1 MHSRAGV
8 HCLTSVEAGWPRPGV
23 LALIGLAS
31 EFQACV
37 DKRPS
42 GSLLNGLTRLA
53 AGCGHLAARS
63 FLTDLSY
70 VLTYQLEDQLGV
82 HDSALL
88 SWLPASFHSL
98 ASIQSIS
105 SIHPYQSI
113 QISLNGNA
121 TATMWQD
128 VNVSDEQELEPGS
141 GGASSPSQPPIPDAA
156 QVEILKALAAP
167 TRLRI
172 MYALEVG
179 DTKPRVMSVKEL
191 AEELGE
197 PQTRL
202 YRHIKVLESAGLIE
216 VAATR
221 MVSGILEQRY
231 RATGR
236 DLLLSSGLARV
247 APEAAEAATNTMV
260 HMFTQQFFA
269 AYREG
274 RVPEGED
281 IPEGEAYRRPKLM
294 ISAGRISPTRAT
306 SIRSRLEK
314 IIDEIGLSEDPDGVP
329 VNILIGFYSPSEPDK
344 S

>member
-1 MHSRAGV
+1 
-8 HCLTSVEAGWPRPGV
+8 L
-23 LALIGLAS
+23 LA
-31 EFQACV
+31 
-37 DKRPS
+37 
-42 GSLLNGLTRLA
+42 RL
-53 AGCGHLAARS
+53 H
-63 FLTDLSY
+63 
-70 VLTYQLEDQLGV
+70 
-82 HDSALL
+82 
-88 SWLPASFHSL
+88 LPASIQAVTIIRSV
-98 ASIQSIS
+98 QSI
-105 SIHPYQSI
+105 HF
-113 QISLNGNA
+113 SLNA
-121 TATMWQD
+121 SAVATMWQD
-128 VNVSDEQELEPGS
+128 VNVSDEQKPEPGA
-141 GGASSPSQPPIPDAA
+141 GGASSPSRPPLPDAA

-202 YRHIKVLESAGLIE
+202 YRHVKVLESAGLIE

-231 RATGR
+231 RPTGR
-236 DLLLSSGLARV
+236 DLLLSAGLARV

-274 RVPEGED
+274 QVPEGED
-281 IPEGEAYRRPKLM
+281 IPKGEAYRRPKLM
-294 ISAGRISPTRAT
+294 ISAGRISPARAT
-306 SIRSRLEK
+306 SIRNRLEK
-314 IIDEIGLSEDPDGVP
+314 IIDELGQSEDPDGVP

>member
-1 MHSRAGV
+1 
-8 HCLTSVEAGWPRPGV
+8 V
-23 LALIGLAS
+23 L
-31 EFQACV
+31 
-37 DKRPS
+37 
-42 GSLLNGLTRLA
+42 
-53 AGCGHLAARS
+53 
-63 FLTDLSY
+63 
-70 VLTYQLEDQLGV
+70 
-82 HDSALL
+82 
-88 SWLPASFHSL
+88 
-98 ASIQSIS
+98 S
-105 SIHPYQSI
+105 SIHLCQSI
-113 QISLNGNA
+113 QIYLNANA

-141 GGASSPSQPPIPDAA
+141 GGASSPSQPPVPDPA

-231 RATGR
+231 RATAR
-236 DLLLSSGLARV
+236 DLVLGPGLARA
-247 APEAAEAATNTMV
+247 APEAAEAAINTMV
-260 HMFTQQFFA
+260 RMFSQQFFA

-274 RVPEGED
+274 R
-281 IPEGEAYRRPKLM
+281 IPEGVEGEIPEEEAYRRPKVMVL
-294 ISAGRISPTRAT
+294 SGRLSPARAT
-306 SIRSRLEK
+306 SIRNKLQQ
-314 IIDEIGLSEDPDGVP
+314 IDDELSQHDDPEGVP